1 MKKAKRTILYTLCL
15 CTALLGFSCTKEME
29 TEEHP
34 AMPDVPCRVEF
45 RIETE
50 AATRATD
57 HAVRNLNF
65 YVYGNSGLVRSGYT
79 ISAFVPTMTLV
90 PGTYRVY
97 VVANAG
103 SSLGQMDESELLV
116 LSTPVT
122 EQDGFLQNGAMY
134 LSGMQTMTVAGSTTC
149 RIVLRR
155 AAAKISLN
163 VRFGPEMEGARIVH
177 VVPGNAPAT
186 GSVFGENRLTAA
198 DPQIEFPYPDLSS
211 GNLSTLSMSYYQY
224 ENLAGSVGSI
234 TDPADRIDGKAPA
247 TASYVSIRVL
257 WDGAYFDY
265 KVYLGS
271 NTTSDFNVRRNT
283 LYDYDVTIEGV
294 NADDL
299 RIAMTEI
306 IFWVGRK
313 LSIGGR
319 YYRDGFYWN
328 ARSILPAGNSHR
340 QLRPRGGVCR
350 VVPVPLRHVP
360 LRLEDGVH
368 DLFPAGRAAGVQAHR
383 SRGADHGTQGQ
394 RDLRG
399 HLRLLELR
407 RHEKLQHHGQLLR
420 VHGMRQPRPG
430 PHGGAEHEQGR
441 VVQIKDLR

>member
-177 VVPGNAPAT
+177 VVPGTPRPPARC
-186 GSVFGENRLTAA
+186 SGE
-198 DPQIEFPYPDLSS
+198 PPH
-211 GNLSTLSMSYYQY
+211 G
-224 ENLAGSVGSI
+224 GG
-234 TDPADRIDGKAPA
+234 PADRVPLPRPVVRKPVHALHVVLPVREPGRERRLHHRPGRPYRRQGPA

-283 LYDYDVTIEGV
+283 LYDYDVTIEGSMPTTCV
-294 NADDL
+294 
-299 RIAMTEI
+299 
-306 IFWVGRK
+306 
-313 LSIGGR
+313 S
-319 YYRDGFYWN
+319 
-328 ARSILPAGNSHR
+328 P
-340 QLRPRGGVCR
+340 
-350 VVPVPLRHVP
+350 
-360 LRLEDGVH
+360 
-368 DLFPAGRAAGVQAHR
+368 
-383 SRGADHGTQGQ
+383 
-394 RDLRG
+394 
-399 HLRLLELR
+399 
-407 RHEKLQHHGQLLR
+407 
-420 VHGMRQPRPG
+420 
-430 PHGGAEHEQGR
+430 
-441 VVQIKDLR
+441 

>member
-155 AAAKISLN
+155 AAAKIL
-163 VRFGPEMEGARIVH
+163 P
-177 VVPGNAPAT
+177 
-186 GSVFGENRLTAA
+186 
-198 DPQIEFPYPDLSS
+198 
-211 GNLSTLSMSYYQY
+211 NL
-224 ENLAGSVGSI
+224 
-234 TDPADRIDGKAPA
+234 
-247 TASYVSIRVL
+247 
-257 WDGAYFDY
+257 
-265 KVYLGS
+265 
-271 NTTSDFNVRRNT
+271 
-283 LYDYDVTIEGV
+283 
-294 NADDL
+294 
-299 RIAMTEI
+299 
-306 IFWVGRK
+306 
-313 LSIGGR
+313 
-319 YYRDGFYWN
+319 
-328 ARSILPAGNSHR
+328 
-340 QLRPRGGVCR
+340 
-350 VVPVPLRHVP
+350 
-360 LRLEDGVH
+360 
-368 DLFPAGRAAGVQAHR
+368 
-383 SRGADHGTQGQ
+383 
-394 RDLRG
+394 
-399 HLRLLELR
+399 
-407 RHEKLQHHGQLLR
+407 
-420 VHGMRQPRPG
+420 
-430 PHGGAEHEQGR
+430 
-441 VVQIKDLR
+441 